1 MGSCSDTD
9 IDPGSVPK
17 QNRCNHGLLS
27 TFRRTLQLF
36 KWTILN
42 VNVKKWCPENSEF
55 KVSRKQKSFQKS
67 DKTYEKIS

>member
-17 QNRCNHGLLS
+17 QNRCLHGLLS

-42 VNVKKWCPENSEF
+42 VIRSFVTPRF
-55 KVSRKQKSFQKS
+55 KEAQ
-67 DKTYEKIS
+67 